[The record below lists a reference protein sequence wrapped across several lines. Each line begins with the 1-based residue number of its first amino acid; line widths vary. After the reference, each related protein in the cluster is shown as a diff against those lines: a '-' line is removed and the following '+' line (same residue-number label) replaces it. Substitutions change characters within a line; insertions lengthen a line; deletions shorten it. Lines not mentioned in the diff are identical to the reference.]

1 MNDSINN
8 NINNNEPT
16 EVELGYNK
24 FFYLFPLLGLILISS
39 GIIASVWN
47 LITTFKTDS
56 FLDNMVVLL
65 VLCQS

>member
-1 MNDSINN
+1 MNDSIN
-8 NINNNEPT
+8 
-16 EVELGYNK
+16 YNK